1 MGEVID
7 TKAHYWRDDG
17 TKQDGYYMR
26 TQDRKYLWASFGMA
40 GRTYVSYFVDLDTAK
55 REIRMVY
62 GQHAKEAYAMM
73 TGLYEQQLEEQKQQ
87 ATKEDEAN

>member
-7 TKAHYWRDDG
+7 TKAYYWRDDG

-26 TQDRKYLWASFGMA
+26 TQDHKYLWASFSMA
-40 GRTYVSYFVDLDTAK
+40 GRTYVSYFVDLASTK
-55 REIRMVY
+55 REICMAY

-73 TGLYEQQLEEQKQQ
+73 NGLYAQQIEEERQP
-87 ATKEDEAN
+87 TKEGEAN